1 MNRLS
6 GQAFAQR
13 RARALLAAWNSASLE
28 RLETALDAN
37 PDDADLQLPAMERE
51 RIELVDEVVK
61 AIRGWIAGD
70 RTESEL
76 QAALIL
82 LRHVACQEKVH
93 FAIEPAHG
101 MLLAGSRSI

>member
-13 RARALLAAWNSASLE
+13 RARALLAAWNSANLD
-28 RLETALDAN
+28 RLESALDATS
-37 PDDADLQLPAMERE
+37 DCVDLQLPAMERE

-61 AIRGWIAGD
+61 TIRGWIA
-70 RTESEL
+70 RAITETEL

-82 LRHVACQEKVH
+82 LRHVACQEQVH
-93 FAIEPAHG
+93 IARERTHG